1 MREFEEVMVSSTGTS
16 VKEVCGFR
24 PVILGIDVYIEG
36 GYTECYKIER

>member
-1 MREFEEVMVSSTGTS
+1 MREFEEVITSSTGTS
-16 VKEVCGFR
+16 VKEVCGFC